1 LWGSRRDEF
10 GDTLLTLCLQSTDF
24 SASKMT
30 SPKQFRQLRSM
41 QPSRPSSEAYAQM
54 GRMLAAS
61 AKEIVQAGS
70 GESLKSGAPK
80 PASSS
85 IRK

>member
-1 LWGSRRDEF
+1 
-10 GDTLLTLCLQSTDF
+10 
-24 SASKMT
+24 MT

-61 AKEIVQAGS
+61 AKGIGRVTSE
-70 GESLKSGAPK
+70 EPLKPGAPK
-80 PASSS
+80 QASSS